1 MTLPAWDFLLEII
14 LKDLINNFFF
24 FWNCLLKIDRSHI
37 FLIFEIVSLSREKLT
52 LVILIKMRWSLLKL
66 SKPLNIMA
74 LYKLN
79 IIMMFNT
86 LVQFDNDYEWSDIK
100 KSGVNIY

>member
-1 MTLPAWDFLLEII
+1 
-14 LKDLINNFFF
+14 
-24 FWNCLLKIDRSHI
+24 
-37 FLIFEIVSLSREKLT
+37 
-52 LVILIKMRWSLLKL
+52 
-66 SKPLNIMA
+66 MA